1 MYLLLL
7 AVTVP
12 EGVTISAR
20 SLVSLMSISTS
31 VNLAPEPVLD
41 KLVSLALEPVL
52 ERLMFNDLSIS
63 SNKLSPPNEDSDLR
77 PDNSSSGLLCISAL
91 TVTESED
98 IVPGTSCIESSPERK
113 LLELTLSLFKSSG
126 FPVTSGRPRISAK
139 R

>member
-12 EGVTISAR
+12 DGVTTFPR

-63 SNKLSPPNEDSDLR
+63 SNKLS
-77 PDNSSSGLLCISAL
+77 
-91 TVTESED
+91 
-98 IVPGTSCIESSPERK
+98 
-113 LLELTLSLFKSSG
+113 
-126 FPVTSGRPRISAK
+126 
-139 R
+139 